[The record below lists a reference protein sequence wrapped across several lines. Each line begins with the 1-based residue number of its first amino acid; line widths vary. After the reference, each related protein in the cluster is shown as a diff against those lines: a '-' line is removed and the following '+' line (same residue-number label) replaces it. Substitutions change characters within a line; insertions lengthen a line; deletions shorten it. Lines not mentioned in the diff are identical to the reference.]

1 MLARPMLARLGLITL
16 ASFTLAACDALSA
29 LTPREIR
36 VVGSSTVYPFTRT
49 VADAFVEAKKGRRTP
64 VIESTG
70 TGAGIARFC
79 EGAGS
84 SHADIVNAS
93 RRMRRVE
100 FDTCKANGVGDIIEV
115 PIGLDGI
122 ALAES
127 NAGPKL
133 ALTRKDLYLALAAN
147 PLGKPNTAKTW
158 KDVNPA
164 LPAIPILVLGPP
176 STSGTRDAFVEL
188 ILEAGCL
195 AAMPAAADLKK
206 SPDPALFETT
216 CRKLRSDGAYAEK
229 GEDDT
234 LIVQGLAEKP
244 NAIGLVGYSY
254 LDANRTRL
262 HGVPIEGVAPTYA
275 DIESGKYPG
284 VRSLYLYVKKK
295 HLNAMPDLK
304 EFLHLYSA
312 MWEPG
317 GALTKRGLIA
327 VPQKVRDRSAEVIE
341 LALPLD
347 TTALP

>member
-1 MLARPMLARLGLITL
+1 MLARLSLLAI
-16 ASFTLAACDALSA
+16 ASFTLASCDALSA
-29 LTPREIR
+29 ISPREIR

-49 VADAFVEAKKGRRTP
+49 VADAYVDAKKGRRTP

-70 TGAGIARFC
+70 TGAGMARFC

-84 SHADIVNAS
+84 AFADIVNAS
-93 RRMRRVE
+93 RRMRRAE
-100 FDTCKANGVGDIIEV
+100 FDTCKANGVAEIIEV

-188 ILEAGCL
+188 IIEPGCL
-195 AAMPAAADLKK
+195 AAMPMAANLKRA
-206 SPDPALFETT
+206 SDPAPFETA

-229 GEDDT
+229 GEDDN
-234 LIVQGLAEKP
+234 LIVQGLSENP
-244 NAIGLVGYSY
+244 NAVGLVGYSY

-262 HGVPIEGVAPTYA
+262 HGVPIDGVAPTYA

-284 VRSLYLYVKKK
+284 VRSLYLYVKKR
-295 HLNAMPDLK
+295 HLNAMPELK
-304 EFLHLYSA
+304 EFLHLYST

-327 VPQKVRDRSAEVIE
+327 VPKKVRDRSTEVIE
-341 LALPLD
+341 LELPLD
-347 TTALP
+347 ITALP